1 MKAVKLLS
9 HLMMFAFCAIM
20 LASCSDDDDPV
31 RAGLSLSGEGA
42 VLPAEASVS
51 PASVKVNGKG
61 GTLTIPL
68 VCSTTDETVDA
79 TYTASCED
87 DWCNA
92 SIDGSNLVLNIAR
105 TSLREGRSTTVTVQ
119 GQADG
124 AEVRPLAVTILQ
136 GDMMVSVVV
145 LTVNNE
151 ALQLPEGAEWGANA
165 LTLSKADQKVSLP
178 VSIENDD
185 NVKLDYKL
193 NSPADATWLTATFED
208 GSIVL
213 QTAQNLT
220 PNARKATITL
230 SVSQKNGEPLIT
242 NPLSIEVTQAGFNG
256 SVDMVYVEGGTFK
269 FGGIPAEEEYPNSYT
284 YAFDCELDGFYMAT
298 TETTEKLYT
307 EIMGTSIK
315 KGADYPCEKF
325 SWVEAVEFCN
335 KLSEHDGLTPVYKQT
350 GKVVIEDPWGFYGD
364 QEYPLYEADM
374 TANGYR
380 LPTSAEWEYAAKGGK
395 SGVASLT
402 LYPGGNN
409 IDELAWYRDNSNREI
424 HPVAQKKPNALGLY
438 DMAGNVAEF
447 CYDWETKKTEYPTS
461 LTKNP
466 TGPAYKSGFD
476 SKVYRGGYY
485 SSMTSDCKTYYIKN
499 GDYGDTMSGVGFRV
513 VRNAK

>member
-20 LASCSDDDDPV
+20 LASCSENDDPV

-68 VCSTTDETVDA
+68 VCSTTDEIIDA

-124 AEVRPLAVTILQ
+124 AEVRPLAVTVLQ

-145 LTVNNE
+145 LTINNE

-165 LTLSKADQKVSLP
+165 LTLSKAVQKVSLP

-185 NVKLDYKL
+185 NVELDYKL
-193 NSPADATWLTATFED
+193 DSPADATWLTATFED

-230 SVSQKNGEPLIT
+230 SVSQKNGEPLTT

-256 SVDMVYVEGGTFK
+256 SVDMVYVEGGTFH
-269 FGGIPAEEEYPNSYT
+269 FGGIPAEEEYPNS
-284 YAFDCELDGFYMAT
+284 
-298 TETTEKLYT
+298 
-307 EIMGTSIK
+307 
-315 KGADYPCEKF
+315 
-325 SWVEAVEFCN
+325 
-335 KLSEHDGLTPVYKQT
+335 
-350 GKVVIEDPWGFYGD
+350 
-364 QEYPLYEADM
+364 
-374 TANGYR
+374 
-380 LPTSAEWEYAAKGGK
+380 
-395 SGVASLT
+395 
-402 LYPGGNN
+402 
-409 IDELAWYRDNSNREI
+409 
-424 HPVAQKKPNALGLY
+424 
-438 DMAGNVAEF
+438 
-447 CYDWETKKTEYPTS
+447 
-461 LTKNP
+461 
-466 TGPAYKSGFD
+466 
-476 SKVYRGGYY
+476 
-485 SSMTSDCKTYYIKN
+485 
-499 GDYGDTMSGVGFRV
+499 
-513 VRNAK
+513 

>member
-20 LASCSDDDDPV
+20 LASCSDNDDPV

-68 VCSTTDETVDA
+68 VCSTTDETIDA

-124 AEVRPLAVTILQ
+124 AEVRPLAVTVLQ

-165 LTLSKADQKVSLP
+165 LTLSKAVQKVSLP

-185 NVKLDYKL
+185 NVELDYKL
-193 NSPADATWLTATFED
+193 DFPADATWLTATFED

-230 SVSQKNGEPLIT
+230 SVSQKNGEPLTT

-256 SVDMVYVEGGTFK
+256 SVDMVYVEGGTFN

-315 KGADYPCEKF
+315 KGTDYP
-325 SWVEAVEFCN
+325 
-335 KLSEHDGLTPVYKQT
+335 
-350 GKVVIEDPWGFYGD
+350 
-364 QEYPLYEADM
+364 
-374 TANGYR
+374 
-380 LPTSAEWEYAAKGGK
+380 
-395 SGVASLT
+395 
-402 LYPGGNN
+402 
-409 IDELAWYRDNSNREI
+409 
-424 HPVAQKKPNALGLY
+424 
-438 DMAGNVAEF
+438 
-447 CYDWETKKTEYPTS
+447 
-461 LTKNP
+461 
-466 TGPAYKSGFD
+466 
-476 SKVYRGGYY
+476 
-485 SSMTSDCKTYYIKN
+485 
-499 GDYGDTMSGVGFRV
+499 
-513 VRNAK
+513 